1 MDVKKDEKK
10 IIFKVGGRAGFS
22 PCWRWLRNR
31 EGEAA
36 GGGGLLG
43 RQAGDPARRGSLG
56 GRRAGRGC
64 GRGGPAP
71 CAERTESPPRATGVR
86 HPRRPRGAGGFAT
99 AIVWDSREKERN
111 VSKSQGG
118 SHGTVP
124 RTLTKRSARSRA
136 QRRGRW
142 VPPPH
147 SRSAV
152 RVRGGAVK
160 VWRAAF
166 AGRAGTRG
174 GDSQQPGQRAEARG
188 RGKPDR
194 DASSGDGFRG
204 GRRSSRSP
212 GGSRGSSQ
220 DDRDERGAETGA
232 PGCGA
237 RGSGHPGSRLADPW
251 LSGRVTPSCRRGRGQ
266 RHRDSQRKS
275 TRFLPT
281 AAENVRDSARD
292 DGAAC

>member
-1 MDVKKDEKK
+1 MQQPWYG
-10 IIFKVGGRAGFS
+10 I
-22 PCWRWLRNR
+22 
-31 EGEAA
+31 
-36 GGGGLLG
+36 
-43 RQAGDPARRGSLG
+43 
-56 GRRAGRGC
+56 
-64 GRGGPAP
+64 
-71 CAERTESPPRATGVR
+71 
-86 HPRRPRGAGGFAT
+86 
-99 AIVWDSREKERN
+99 REKRKGMC
-111 VSKSQGG
+111 KSQGG

-124 RTLTKRSARSRA
+124 RTLTKRSAQSRA

-160 VWRAAF
+160 VRRAAF

-174 GDSQQPGQRAEARG
+174 GDSQQPGQPAEATG

-194 DASSGDGFRG
+194 DASSGDGFRAGFRG

-237 RGSGHPGSRLADPW
+237 RGSGRLGRASRTR
-251 LSGRVTPSCRRGRGQ
+251 GCRGGVTPSRQRGRGQ
-266 RHRDSQRKS
+266 QHGDSERES

-281 AAENVRDSARD
+281 AAENVWDLARD

>member
-1 MDVKKDEKK
+1 M
-10 IIFKVGGRAGFS
+10 
-22 PCWRWLRNR
+22 
-31 EGEAA
+31 
-36 GGGGLLG
+36 
-43 RQAGDPARRGSLG
+43 
-56 GRRAGRGC
+56 
-64 GRGGPAP
+64 
-71 CAERTESPPRATGVR
+71 
-86 HPRRPRGAGGFAT
+86 
-99 AIVWDSREKERN
+99 VWDSREKERN

-124 RTLTKRSARSRA
+124 RTLTKRAARSRA

-160 VWRAAF
+160 VRRAAF

-194 DASSGDGFRG
+194 DASSGDGFRAGFRG

-220 DDRDERGAETGA
+220 DDRDERGAETGRPRVRGTRQWPPGVA
-232 PGCGA
+232 PRGPVAVGA
-237 RGSGHPGSRLADPW
+237 RDAFPSTGPRASARRFRKGIDTVPPDSRGECLGFGSG
-251 LSGRVTPSCRRGRGQ
+251 
-266 RHRDSQRKS
+266 
-275 TRFLPT
+275 
-281 AAENVRDSARD
+281 
-292 DGAAC
+292 

>member
-1 MDVKKDEKK
+1 M
-10 IIFKVGGRAGFS
+10 
-22 PCWRWLRNR
+22 C
-31 EGEAA
+31 
-36 GGGGLLG
+36 
-43 RQAGDPARRGSLG
+43 
-56 GRRAGRGC
+56 
-64 GRGGPAP
+64 
-71 CAERTESPPRATGVR
+71 
-86 HPRRPRGAGGFAT
+86 
-99 AIVWDSREKERN
+99 
-111 VSKSQGG
+111 KSQSG

-160 VWRAAF
+160 VRRAAF

-174 GDSQQPGQRAEARG
+174 GDSQQPGQPAEARG

-194 DASSGDGFRG
+194 DASSGDGFRAGFRG

-237 RGSGHPGSRLADPW
+237 RGSGRPGSRLADPW
-251 LSGRVTPSCRRGRGQ
+251 LSGRRDAFPSTGPR
-266 RHRDSQRKS
+266 
-275 TRFLPT
+275 
-281 AAENVRDSARD
+281 AAGGPRASARRFRKGID
-292 DGAAC
+292 TVPPDSCGECSGFGSG

>member
-1 MDVKKDEKK
+1 M
-10 IIFKVGGRAGFS
+10 R
-22 PCWRWLRNR
+22 
-31 EGEAA
+31 
-36 GGGGLLG
+36 
-43 RQAGDPARRGSLG
+43 
-56 GRRAGRGC
+56 
-64 GRGGPAP
+64 
-71 CAERTESPPRATGVR
+71 
-86 HPRRPRGAGGFAT
+86 
-99 AIVWDSREKERN
+99 
-111 VSKSQGG
+111 
-118 SHGTVP
+118 
-124 RTLTKRSARSRA
+124 LTKQTARSRA

-160 VWRAAF
+160 VRRAAF

-194 DASSGDGFRG
+194 DASSGDGFRAGFRG
-204 GRRSSRSP
+204 GRRSARSP

-237 RGSGHPGSRLADPW
+237 RGSGRPGSRLVDPW
-251 LSGRVTPSCRRGRGQ
+251 LSGCVTPSRRRGRGQ

-275 TRFLPT
+275 TWFLPT

>member
-1 MDVKKDEKK
+1 M
-10 IIFKVGGRAGFS
+10 
-22 PCWRWLRNR
+22 
-31 EGEAA
+31 
-36 GGGGLLG
+36 
-43 RQAGDPARRGSLG
+43 
-56 GRRAGRGC
+56 
-64 GRGGPAP
+64 
-71 CAERTESPPRATGVR
+71 
-86 HPRRPRGAGGFAT
+86 
-99 AIVWDSREKERN
+99 VWDSREKERN

-124 RTLTKRSARSRA
+124 QTLTKRSARSRA

-160 VWRAAF
+160 VRRAAF

-174 GDSQQPGQRAEARG
+174 GDSQQPGQPAEARG

-194 DASSGDGFRG
+194 DASSGDGFRAGFRG

-237 RGSGHPGSRLADPW
+237 RGSGRPGSRLADPW
-251 LSGRVTPSCRRGRGQ
+251 LSGRRDTFPSTGPRAAAPRFPQEIDTVPPDSRGECSGFG
-266 RHRDSQRKS
+266 S
-275 TRFLPT
+275 
-281 AAENVRDSARD
+281 
-292 DGAAC
+292 G